1 MRTSQFPL
9 QTLKET
15 PADAEIASHQ
25 LMLRAGLIRKLAS
38 GLYTWLPLGLRVLK
52 KVEKIVR
59 EEMDR
64 AGALEVLM
72 PAVQPAELWQESG
85 RWEQYGPELLRITD
99 RHQRNFCFGPTHE
112 EIITELARNELHSYK
127 QLPVNFYQIQMK
139 FRDEIRPRFGV
150 MRAREFLMKDAYSF
164 HLDQASLQQT
174 YELMHTTY
182 SRIFTRCGLRFRA
195 VQADSGAIG
204 GSASHEFHVMA
215 DSGEDA
221 IAFSSDSDYAANVEK
236 AEAIAPAA
244 QPPAPLEA
252 LRLIDTPNAK
262 TIQEL
267 VEQFDQPIAQ
277 TVKTLIVAAAE
288 PQGSGLIALLVRGDH
303 ELNEIKADNLPE
315 VASPLRFATDQEI
328 ERAIGASPGSLG
340 PLNLPIP
347 CIVDRTVASMADFS
361 AGANIDGKHYCG
373 INWERDIP
381 LPQVEDLRTVVA
393 GDPSPDGKGTLTIA
407 RGIEVGHIFQLGRKY
422 SEAMQA
428 SVLDPDGRARIV
440 TMGCYGIGVT
450 RVVAAAIEQSHDQ
463 RGIVWPLSIAPFQVA
478 LLPMK
483 MGKSQRVK
491 EAAEQLYIELTAAGI
506 EVLLDDRD
514 IRPGV
519 MFADMELIGIPHRVV
534 LGERSLDQGQVEY
547 RERTDSDNSMIDLDR
562 IVTHLKEKL
571 KSELAG

>member
-1 MRTSQFPL
+1 MRTSRFPL
-9 QTLKET
+9 QTLKEI

-25 LMLRAGLIRKLAS
+25 LMLRAGLIRKLAA

-52 KVEKIVR
+52 KVEKIIR

-85 RWEQYGPELLRITD
+85 RWDKYGPELLRISD
-99 RHQRNFCFGPTHE
+99 RHQREFCFGPTHE
-112 EIITELARNELHSYK
+112 EIITELARNELHSYR
-127 QLPVNFYQIQMK
+127 QLPINFYQIQMK

-174 YELMHTTY
+174 YELMHETY

-204 GSASHEFHVMA
+204 GSSSHEFHVMA

-221 IAFSSDSDYAANVEK
+221 IAFSSEGGYAANVEK
-236 AEAIAPAA
+236 AEALAPAA
-244 QPPAPLEA
+244 PHAAPAQE
-252 LRLIDTPNAK
+252 LRMVDTPNAR
-262 TIQEL
+262 TIQDL
-267 VEQFDQPIAQ
+267 VEQFQQPIEQ
-277 TVKTLIVAAAE
+277 TIKTLVVAASEAQE
-288 PQGSGLIALLVRGDH
+288 SKLIALLVRGDH
-303 ELNEIKADNLPE
+303 ELNEIKADNLPQ
-315 VASPLRFATDQEI
+315 VASPLRFATDNEI
-328 ERAIGASPGSLG
+328 EQAIGASPGSLG
-340 PLNLPIP
+340 PINLPIP
-347 CIVDRTVASMADFS
+347 CIADRTVASMVNFS
-361 AGANIDGKHYCG
+361 AGANINGKHYFG
-373 INWERDIP
+373 INWKRDLP
-381 LPQVEDLRTVVA
+381 LPQIEDLRTVVE

-428 SVLDPDGRARIV
+428 SVLDADGRAQV
-440 TMGCYGIGVT
+440 MTMGCYGIGVS

-463 RGIVWPLSIAPFQVA
+463 QGIVWPDSIAPFHVA

-483 MGKSQRVK
+483 IAKSQRVK
-491 EAAEQLYIELTAAGI
+491 EAVDRLYAEMTEAGI

-514 IRPGV
+514 VRPGV

-534 LGERSLDQGQVEY
+534 VGERSLDQGEVEY
-547 RERTDSDNSMIDLDR
+547 RGRTDSENSMIGLER
-562 IVTHLKEKL
+562 IVPILKEKL
-571 KSELAG
+571 TLEF